1 MSGQNE
7 APEEEV
13 KTEKLRGG
21 NTSLLPKKKVMNF
34 VIMYGAPPGRGVA
47 SATKMVSDVRLSV
60 FRGYSR
66 ADLTLIVPDIFAHL
80 EGNDANFEAH

>member
-13 KTEKLRGG
+13 KTDKLRGG
-21 NTSLLPKKKVMNF
+21 NTSLLSKRVVINF
-34 VIMYGAPPGRGVA
+34 LIMYGAPPGQGILSKSRIVN
-47 SATKMVSDVRLSV
+47 DIRLSV

-66 ADLTLIVPDIFAHL
+66 ADLTLIAPDFFAHL
-80 EGNDANFEAH
+80 EGSDCNFEAH